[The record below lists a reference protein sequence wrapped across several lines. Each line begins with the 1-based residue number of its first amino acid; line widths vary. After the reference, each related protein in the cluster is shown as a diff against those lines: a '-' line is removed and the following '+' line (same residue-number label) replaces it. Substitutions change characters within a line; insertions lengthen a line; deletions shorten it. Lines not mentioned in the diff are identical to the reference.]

1 MFFLVC
7 FLFFLYHLFVKTARV
22 FRRLRFYS
30 TCWVCIMFAQVT
42 LERQAPASRRA
53 SYAEDVNY
61 FLKIAVDLR
70 IVLYGGAV
78 RDMFSGDIVQDLD
91 LCGTNDQLDAFLSNV
106 AKKGCFISKRFS
118 DQYDNSLSCA
128 SRLVALQILRTA
140 ESSVVYVD
148 FKLALTAIREM
159 DFDVNALMQR
169 GEALSLNPALFELKD
184 YAGLAHA
191 RAFSL
196 VVKNIAAKSCTGRIK
211 AGPHFLYRY
220 FKMLRKGY
228 TVKLELTQLRSYEG
242 LAFEGKCLVCQEDG
256 RDCKEPSVSFQCACE
271 SRVHLSC
278 FKDMFGVERS
288 DECVKKHIELFRAFT
303 QVQPFIM
310 QYKLLTR
317 KKSKP
322 AVGLEEGATAALE
335 TADTLDYE
343 SLVAL
348 DSDPLMNKCMLCKKH
363 FNKEAILLELLYLDF
378 STRLP

>member
-1 MFFLVC
+1 
-7 FLFFLYHLFVKTARV
+7 
-22 FRRLRFYS
+22 
-30 TCWVCIMFAQVT
+30 MFAQVT

-53 SYAEDVNY
+53 SYAEDVDY

-78 RDMFSGDIVQDLD
+78 RDMFSDDIVQDLD
-91 LCGTNDQLDAFLSNV
+91 LCGTNEQLEVFLSNV
-106 AKKGCFISKRFS
+106 AKKGCFISKRFT
-118 DQYDNSLSCA
+118 DQYEKATTHA
-128 SRLVALQILRTA
+128 SRLVALQLLRTA
-140 ESSVVYVD
+140 ESSVVYID
-148 FKLALTAIREM
+148 FNLSLNTIKEA

-169 GEALSLNPALFELKD
+169 GECLTVNPALFSLND
-184 YAGLAHA
+184 YAGLTQA

-196 VVKNIAAKSCTGRIK
+196 VVKNISAKRCTGRIK

-228 TVKLELTQLRSYEG
+228 TVNLELTQLRSYEG

-256 RDCKEPSVSFQCACE
+256 HDCKEPSVSFQCACE

-288 DECVKKHIELFRAFT
+288 DECVKKHIELFRAST
-303 QVQPFIM
+303 LQPFVM
-310 QYKLLTR
+310 QYRLLTR

-322 AVGLEEGATAALE
+322 AVGLEEGAAAALE
-335 TADTLDYE
+335 TAETLDYE